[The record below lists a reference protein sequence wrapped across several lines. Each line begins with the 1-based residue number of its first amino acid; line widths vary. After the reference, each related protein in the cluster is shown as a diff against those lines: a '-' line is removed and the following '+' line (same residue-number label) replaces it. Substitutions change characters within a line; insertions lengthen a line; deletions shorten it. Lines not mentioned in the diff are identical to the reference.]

1 MLVSKMF
8 INSHYCDVV
17 LINLKA
23 TGKMTTCK
31 GQEHVACTLRI
42 YLFECADYKNTNV
55 YKFAN

>member
-1 MLVSKMF
+1 MF